1 MKTAEAQENAEFT
14 QRITAF
20 HFVIC
25 LSPHKQGCSAVS
37 LVLPST
43 QQASAVRFSNL
54 GFVDCSE
61 HTHQAKAS
69 PSLNHFPS
77 AVVR

>member
-20 HFVIC
+20 HFFIC

-61 HTHQAKAS
+61 RNT
-69 PSLNHFPS
+69 PSQSLTKLEPLP
-77 AVVR
+77 